1 MKRQIWEGQW
11 HREDKRNV
19 CGLIADSYI
28 RQALVYSAHPSC
40 SPSVFLHTL
49 PLNILLWK
57 NPLRRYRP
65 LPLSVLKI
73 PCQDHLYNPPAFCAS
88 LSFGPRSPPRL
99 LLSLLLI
106 DVSLLNTSSLTYLT
120 FLCDVISFC
129 PFLLFFLL
137 PHTFLCGPLSDRH
150 PSIHAPSQPLW
161 IQLLV
166 SKLSQQ
172 LNSQDT

>member
-1 MKRQIWEGQW
+1 M
-11 HREDKRNV
+11 

-65 LPLSVLKI
+65 LLLSVLKI
-73 PCQDHLYNPPAFCAS
+73 RCQDHLYNPLPSVLAFLLA
-88 LSFGPRSPPRL
+88 LATPPRL

-106 DVSLLNTSSLTYLT
+106 VVSLLNTSSLTYLT
-120 FLCDVISFC
+120 FLCAVISFC

-150 PSIHAPSQPLW
+150 PSMHPANPSGFSFWCQ
-161 IQLLV
+161 
-166 SKLSQQ
+166 
-172 LNSQDT
+172 NSVDS